1 MKVVF
6 CRKLQIQKKVA
17 IIVFTLAITLSMLV
31 SPLISYAV
39 KEYKSTKTVVIDAG
53 HGGEDGG
60 VVGVRT
66 GVKESDLNLKI
77 AFLLGECLK
86 AGGFRVVY
94 TRTSDTMRTHKDVK
108 NNKKRADMFARGD
121 IINDAKPSAVVSV
134 HMNFYSSPSR
144 RGAQVFFDKHNE
156 RSALFAST
164 MQDVINRALNKIGG
178 GREYSALSAEKY
190 LLSCSPYP
198 SIIVECGFL
207 SNPIDER
214 NLVDERYQILLAQ
227 TLYQGITAFLSALE

>member
-1 MKVVF
+1 
-6 CRKLQIQKKVA
+6 
-17 IIVFTLAITLSMLV
+17 
-31 SPLISYAV
+31 
-39 KEYKSTKTVVIDAG
+39 
-53 HGGEDGG
+53 
-60 VVGVRT
+60 
-66 GVKESDLNLKI
+66 
-77 AFLLGECLK
+77 
-86 AGGFRVVY
+86 
-94 TRTSDTMRTHKDVK
+94 
-108 NNKKRADMFARGD
+108 
-121 IINDAKPSAVVSV
+121 
-134 HMNFYSSPSR
+134 
-144 RGAQVFFDKHNE
+144 
-156 RSALFAST
+156 